1 MRWPFRRPDISPQ
14 APGGPLTSQKIEDV
28 THDEYGVLMRR
39 LGRMEAD
46 VERLELSWTN
56 HKDQLNRLVNRLE
69 KREERAEKR
78 SAESEEVQETPGVT
92 ALRERVLA
100 RRRH

>member
-1 MRWPFRRPDISPQ
+1 
-14 APGGPLTSQKIEDV
+14 
-28 THDEYGVLMRR
+28 MRR

-69 KREERAEKR
+69 KRDERAQKR
-78 SAESEEVQETPGVT
+78 ETEPEVGEDEPEVT
-92 ALRERVLA
+92 DLRERVLA
-100 RRRH
+100 RRRRHAV